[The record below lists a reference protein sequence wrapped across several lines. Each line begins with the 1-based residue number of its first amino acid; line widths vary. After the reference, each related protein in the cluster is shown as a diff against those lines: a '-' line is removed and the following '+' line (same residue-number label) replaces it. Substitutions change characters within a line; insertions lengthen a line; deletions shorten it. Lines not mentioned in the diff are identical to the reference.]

1 MTLSL
6 NSQPKKINLSPDR
19 LIKDRLTKDRLIQ
32 KTISSS
38 SNRIGLKLSQKI
50 ELLSIGLIV
59 SPTPIYN
66 LILTSIKV
74 CLQIY
79 LSISLI
85 TPMSIL

>member
-19 LIKDRLTKDRLIQ
+19 LIKDKLTKDRLIQ

-59 SPTPIYN
+59 SPPLIYN